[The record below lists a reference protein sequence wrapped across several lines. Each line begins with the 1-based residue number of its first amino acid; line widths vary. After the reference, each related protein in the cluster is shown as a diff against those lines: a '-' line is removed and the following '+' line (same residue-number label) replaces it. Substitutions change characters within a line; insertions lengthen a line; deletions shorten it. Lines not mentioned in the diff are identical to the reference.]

1 MTKILHFIHTMSL
14 IAIMAIF
21 VGFGSMVINAGATLI
36 IDNAAHAQQGGNV
49 PGNALGSMSDAQMWR
64 AIKGGIRGDVSIP
77 DKQAGQLVQAD
88 GDAWRGFRNGPLASY
103 GAYAMAGII
112 LLLII
117 FFVVRGKIKIDH
129 GPDPQGRTIERF
141 NALERAVHWLTS
153 TSFIFLA
160 FTGLNILYGRY
171 FLKDMIGAEAF
182 GMITYY
188 GKLGHNYVSFAFVVG
203 LIMMFFLWFRFN
215 VPNLRD
221 LKWLAVGGG
230 MFTRGLHPESGRF
243 NAGQKIIF
251 WSVILGGFSLSF
263 SGIAMI
269 WPYEFQPWAGTF
281 AFLNNFGF
289 NLPAITSELQEVQ
302 LSVLWHSIMSMVM
315 IVIVIAHI
323 YIGSVGMEG
332 AFEAVSSGQVD
343 INWAKEHHSLWVEEE
358 MQKNSGQQQPAE

>member
-1 MTKILHFIHTMSL
+1 MIKILHFIHTMRL
-14 IAIMAIF
+14 IATMAIF
-21 VGFGSMVINAGATLI
+21 VGFGSMAINAGATLV
-36 IDNAAHAQQGGNV
+36 IDNTAHAQQGGNV

-64 AIKGGIRGDVSIP
+64 AIKGGVRGDVSIP
-77 DKQAGQLVQAD
+77 DKQAGQLVQAN
-88 GDAWRGFRNGPLASY
+88 GDAWRGFRNGPLATY

-188 GKLGHNYVSFAFVVG
+188 GKLGHNYVSFAFIVG
-203 LIMMFFLWFRFN
+203 LIMMFLLWFRFN
-215 VPNLRD
+215 VPNFRD

-251 WSVILGGFSLSF
+251 WTVILGGFSLSF